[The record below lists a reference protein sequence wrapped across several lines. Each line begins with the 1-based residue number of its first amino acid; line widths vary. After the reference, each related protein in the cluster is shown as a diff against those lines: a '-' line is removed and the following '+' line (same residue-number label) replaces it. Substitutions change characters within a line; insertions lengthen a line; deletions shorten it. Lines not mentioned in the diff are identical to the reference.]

1 MAKKKTWKVVGHG
14 RGTVLV
20 TKVTFTGRRTA
31 AWNEPSSCIRWRKVS
46 RKCSEKGFLSKIAC
60 STLFKAIITTMITTA
75 NLRMVL
81 VRCIR
86 VRVALLQFHH
96 TAFSLLAPQIPGA
109 HVYAQSGEIRPMS
122 AAESSF
128 LNSRMAH
135 MEEEIASEFSGDGD
149 VDSESVDIVTWISS
163 TSRLQ
168 RNNDRRRIDEE
179 GEALA
184 SII

>member
-1 MAKKKTWKVVGHG
+1 
-14 RGTVLV
+14 
-20 TKVTFTGRRTA
+20 
-31 AWNEPSSCIRWRKVS
+31 
-46 RKCSEKGFLSKIAC
+46 
-60 STLFKAIITTMITTA
+60 
-75 NLRMVL
+75 
-81 VRCIR
+81 
-86 VRVALLQFHH
+86 
-96 TAFSLLAPQIPGA
+96 
-109 HVYAQSGEIRPMS
+109 
-122 AAESSF
+122 
-128 LNSRMAH
+128 